1 MEAFYSELRIRP
13 GTAADLDGALQ
24 VWQQQAG
31 VILRADDTPAVLQP
45 LLITGQLRLFVAEC
59 EAVLVGAVLAGDDG
73 RRGYL
78 YHLAVTER
86 KQGRGLGRALVEAAL
101 EDLATA
107 GITRAHVFVQ
117 NAQLS
122 ARAFWER
129 MGWQPRGD
137 LVVYTHVAAESP
149 HA

>member
-13 GTAADLDGALQ
+13 GTAADVDSALQ

-31 VILRADDTPAVLQP
+31 VTLRVDDTPAVLQP
-45 LLITGQLRLFVAEC
+45 LLIAGQLRLFVAEC
-59 EAVLVGAVLAGDDG
+59 ESVVVGAVLAGDDG

-101 EDLATA
+101 DDLAAA

-117 NAQLS
+117 SAQLS
-122 ARAFWER
+122 SRAFWER
-129 MGWQPRGD
+129 MGWQQRVD
-137 LVVYTHVAAESP
+137 LSVYTHVVVESP

>member
-1 MEAFYSELRIRP
+1 MDTFYSERRIRL
-13 GTAADLDGALQ
+13 GTAADVDAALQ
-24 VWQQQAG
+24 VWQQHAG
-31 VILRADDTPAVLQP
+31 VTLRADDTPAMLQP

-59 EAVLVGAVLAGDDG
+59 EAVVVGAVLVGNDG

-86 KQGRGLGRALVEAAL
+86 QQGRGFGRALVEAAL
-101 EDLATA
+101 EDLAAA
-107 GITRAHVFVQ
+107 GIPRTHVFVQ
-117 NAQLS
+117 NAQRS

-129 MGWQPRGD
+129 MGWQPRVD
-137 LVVYTHVAAESP
+137 LAVYTHVVAESG